1 MKNIIEKIKKS
12 NIVKLLKFKTI
23 IKDLENKLGDLEEDN
38 QRLIDS
44 IKVLDLD
51 NKKLEKAANKV
62 SKLEMQLKETNKSI
76 KDKTKENKKLE
87 EERINLESKLF
98 ENTLE
103 LKSVKIQLEEYEEQI
118 KDLKSDRYLIRK
130 IPSGKTPNTNKT
142 KISKPMSSRVVK
154 YMREEHE

>member
-1 MKNIIEKIKKS
+1 M
-12 NIVKLLKFKTI
+12 
-23 IKDLENKLGDLEEDN
+23 
-38 QRLIDS
+38 IDS

-51 NKKLEKAANKV
+51 NKKLEKTANKV
-62 SKLEMQLKETNKSI
+62 SKLEIQLKETNKSI

-103 LKSVKIQLEEYEEQI
+103 LKSVKIQLEEYEDQI

>member
-1 MKNIIEKIKKS
+1 MKNIIEKIKKT
-12 NIVKLLKFKTI
+12 NIVKLLKFRTI
-23 IKDLENKLGDLEEDN
+23 IKDLENKLGDLEEEN

-44 IKVLDLD
+44 VKVLDLD

-76 KDKTKENKKLE
+76 KDKDKKNKKLE

-103 LKSVKIQLEEYEEQI
+103 LKSVKIQLEEYEDQI

-142 KISKPMSSRVVK
+142 KISKPMSSRVTK